1 MLKVG
6 GIYNDTKINGYSI
19 ILDEDEDYIFGIDF
33 DDDIVDNSK
42 KTEIENKINELIV
55 NLHCE
60 DFFKLKFWN
69 LYRKP
74 DYEED
79 FIHNLSGYL
88 GVLDARLLQTLRE
101 LLQESMI
108 H

>member
-33 DDDIVDNSK
+33 DDEIVDNSR
-42 KTEIENKINELIV
+42 KTEIEDKINELIV
-55 NLHCE
+55 SLRCE
-60 DFFKLKFWN
+60 DLLKLKFWN
-69 LYRKP
+69 LYRKQE
-74 DYEED
+74 YEED
-79 FIHNLSGYL
+79 FIQNLNGYL
-88 GVLDARLLQTLRE
+88 GVLDAKLLQTLRE

-108 H
+108 Q